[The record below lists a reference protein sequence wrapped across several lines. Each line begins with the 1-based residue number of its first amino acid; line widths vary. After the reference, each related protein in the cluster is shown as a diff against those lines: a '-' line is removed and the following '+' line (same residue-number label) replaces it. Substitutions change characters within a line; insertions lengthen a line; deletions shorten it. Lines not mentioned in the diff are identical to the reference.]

1 MKQRVGI
8 ARALAIDPKVLLM
21 DEPFGALDAQTRELL
36 QAELLDIHARTGKTV
51 LFVTHDL
58 DEAVLIAD
66 RIVVMKHGRVQ
77 EIMDVPLKRPR
88 PDLGIVRGTPE
99 FAKTR
104 YRVWRTI
111 HDGAVVH

>member
-1 MKQRVGI
+1 
-8 ARALAIDPKVLLM
+8 M
-21 DEPFGALDAQTRELL
+21 DEPFGALDAQTRKSL
-36 QAELLDIHARTGKTV
+36 QAELLDIHARTRKTI

-66 RIVVMKHGRVQ
+66 RIIVMKHGRVH
-77 EIMDVPLKRPR
+77 EIIDVPLKRPR

-99 FAKTR
+99 FSETR
-104 YRVWRTI
+104 YKVWRAI